1 MSPKFKQHARL
12 KALTVVL
19 LLSLITLPVLAQS
32 GGTYNLEWSTV
43 DGGGGTFS
51 NGGDWS
57 LGGAIGQPDA
67 GSLSGGT
74 FTLSGGFWAGVQ
86 EVIVQL
92 FNYLPLIVR

>member
-1 MSPKFKQHARL
+1 MSPKVKQHPRL
-12 KALTVVL
+12 KALLVVC

-32 GGTYNLEWSTV
+32 GGPYNLEWSTI

-51 NGGDWS
+51 SGGDWS
-57 LGGAIGQPDA
+57 LGGTIGQPDA

-86 EVIVQL
+86 EIITQL
-92 FNYLPLIVR
+92 YNYLPLIIR

>member
-1 MSPKFKQHARL
+1 MSPKVKQHPRL
-12 KALTVVL
+12 KALLVVC

-32 GGTYNLEWSTV
+32 GGTYNLEWNTI

-51 NGGDWS
+51 SGGDWS
-57 LGGAIGQPDA
+57 LGGTIGQPDA

-86 EVIVQL
+86 EIITQL
-92 FNYLPLIVR
+92 YNYLPLIIR